1 MPPWL
6 LHHHL
11 SRLQTN
17 SDRIHITAMASAAKR
32 SKKLRIL
39 LIPFF
44 ATSHIR
50 PFTDFAFHLA
60 AASPG
65 DVEAT
70 VAVTPANAPVVQA
83 ALSSHIPRGGHGGDA
98 RVKVTTYA
106 FPNVD
111 GLPPGVEN
119 MSTVKAEDAWRI
131 VAAASN
137 EAVMR
142 PAQESLI
149 RTSSPDAVVTDLHF
163 IWNAGIA
170 AELGVPCV
178 AFNSGGIFPTLALWR
193 LTAIEI
199 KDPAAGGSVT
209 VPQFPGPDI
218 SLPVTE
224 LPDFLRNQA
233 QVFEFDH
240 GAENRFMVELKACLG
255 FAANTFIDLEPEYC
269 ENFIDSGF
277 VKRAYFVGPL
287 SLPPVAAA
295 TVAITG
301 VEKSSSACFDWLDTM
316 PAHSVVYLCFGSLTK
331 LSEAQL
337 NELAVGL
344 ESSGVPF
351 LWVVKVPTWEPPA
364 GWKERVGSRGMLV
377 TGWAPQRDILQHPA
391 VGAFVTHCGWN
402 SVLETFAAGVP
413 VLTWPMAFEQF
424 IVERFLT
431 QVVSIGE
438 RLWPEGAGR
447 RSTRREEHE
456 LVPGE
461 AIARAVAKFMEH
473 GGAADAARRRVAELS
488 AKARAAMAEGGTS
501 HRDLHQLLDDIMAAR
516 ASGGGTTAP

>member
-1 MPPWL
+1 M
-6 LHHHL
+6 
-11 SRLQTN
+11 T
-17 SDRIHITAMASAAKR
+17 SAAKR
-32 SKKLRIL
+32 SKKLRI

-60 AASPG
+60 AASPD

-70 VAVTPANAPVVQA
+70 VAVTPANAPVVKA

-131 VAAASN
+131 VAATSN
-137 EAVMR
+137 EA
-142 PAQESLI
+142 ESLI

-178 AFNSGGIFPTLALWR
+178 AFNSGGIFPTLALSR

-209 VPQFPGPDI
+209 IPQFPGPDI

-240 GAENRFMVELKACLG
+240 GAENRFMVELKECLG
-255 FAANTFIDLEPEYC
+255 LPPT
-269 ENFIDSGF
+269 
-277 VKRAYFVGPL
+277 L
-287 SLPPVAAA
+287 SLISSLSTVRTSSTAA
-295 TVAITG
+295 
-301 VEKSSSACFDWLDTM
+301 S
-316 PAHSVVYLCFGSLTK
+316 
-331 LSEAQL
+331 
-337 NELAVGL
+337 
-344 ESSGVPF
+344 
-351 LWVVKVPTWEPPA
+351 
-364 GWKERVGSRGMLV
+364 
-377 TGWAPQRDILQHPA
+377 
-391 VGAFVTHCGWN
+391 
-402 SVLETFAAGVP
+402 
-413 VLTWPMAFEQF
+413 
-424 IVERFLT
+424 
-431 QVVSIGE
+431 
-438 RLWPEGAGR
+438 
-447 RSTRREEHE
+447 
-456 LVPGE
+456 
-461 AIARAVAKFMEH
+461 
-473 GGAADAARRRVAELS
+473 
-488 AKARAAMAEGGTS
+488 
-501 HRDLHQLLDDIMAAR
+501 
-516 ASGGGTTAP
+516 